1 MFLNMDERSL
11 RANPGDQVDALI
23 EIRNDGD
30 APDIFSV
37 KVEGLE
43 PSWYE
48 LSTCSVSLFPG
59 DSFHSTLS
67 VGPPRDSSAAARTY
81 TCRVVVS
88 PQSSVSDSS
97 MQAVFLTVE
106 AFHSLA
112 VRLECSSETRRRSAY
127 VLKVRNESNI
137 PLDVHLTGSDLRNG
151 LFFQFKEEKTRVAP
165 GETKEIDLV
174 VTPRKRPL
182 FGSPTERPFILKS
195 LVQVAQTT
203 PQLTLGSLKVHP
215 WIPVSIWWLLLM
227 LLAVVTVAAG
237 TGAALF
243 WAE

>member
-23 EIRNDGD
+23 EVRNDGD
-30 APDIFSV
+30 APDVFSV
-37 KVEGLE
+37 RVEGLE

-67 VGPPRDSSAAARTY
+67 VRPPRDSSAAAKTY
-81 TCRVVVS
+81 TFRVVVS
-88 PQSSVSDSS
+88 PQSLVSDSS
-97 MQAVFLTVE
+97 AEAVFLTVE

-112 VRLECSSETRRRSAY
+112 VQLECSSETRRRSSY

-137 PLDVHLTGSDLRNG
+137 PLDVHLSGRDPRNS
-151 LFFQFKEEKTRVAP
+151 LLFQFNEEQTKMAP
-165 GETKEIDLV
+165 GEASEIGLV
-174 VTPRKRPL
+174 VAPRKRPL
-182 FGSPTERPFILKS
+182 FGAPTERSFLLKS
-195 LVQVAQTT
+195 LVQVAQAA

-227 LLAVVTVAAG
+227 LLAIVTVAAG
-237 TGAALF
+237 AGAILF

>member
-1 MFLNMDERSL
+1 
-11 RANPGDQVDALI
+11 
-23 EIRNDGD
+23 
-30 APDIFSV
+30 
-37 KVEGLE
+37 
-43 PSWYE
+43 
-48 LSTCSVSLFPG
+48 
-59 DSFHSTLS
+59 
-67 VGPPRDSSAAARTY
+67 
-81 TCRVVVS
+81 
-88 PQSSVSDSS
+88 